1 MSELPFYT
9 EDSVHALNCS
19 KFDVVRPEA
28 LMIDNVKISNN
39 LTFTDRVLPVTN
51 RFLDENKEFPMS
63 YFLDLHSKVKSFGTH
78 NYKGARIPLSHNNIN
93 VENCRFYLTK
103 F

>member
-51 RFLDENKEFPMS
+51 RFLDENKGFPMS
-63 YFLDLHSKVKSFGTH
+63 YFLTFIPKSNLLELIIIKVQ
-78 NYKGARIPLSHNNIN
+78 
-93 VENCRFYLTK
+93 EYLFPTTILMWK
-103 F
+103 IVAFT